1 MEFSED
7 YPNKPP
13 KVRFVTPLFHPNVY
27 VSSLQRLLR

>member
-27 VSSLQRLLR
+27 VSLFNALLR